1 MNKNTTKRSLLA
13 SVLALMLCM
22 AMLVGTT
29 FAWFTDTASTGVNKI
44 QAGNLDIEVS
54 FAKEAKNDDGTL
66 KGELTEFKT
75 IENATDVFDNNALWE
90 PGRVEYV
97 VFKIENKGNLALK
110 YKFNLAVA
118 GQTAGTNV
126 AGQAYMLADYLC
138 ASAKIDEGPG
148 YVGSG
153 YPGNMPTAELNTFM
167 ARANDL
173 GMAGYSASATP
184 ADKPLTGV
192 ELEGT
197 LEAGKFNCICMAVWM
212 PTTVGNEA
220 NAMDADHAA
229 TIDLGINVVATQY
242 TYENDSFGNT
252 YDENA
257 TYPVV
262 NAADFSDA
270 ITSAK
275 DGDVIALTGPVD
287 FADETVSL
295 DKDITISGDDAVIKN
310 ALFTVADGKTVAFDG
325 VTVSD
330 TVTIRALNDAS
341 LKFTDCEFNITPQ
354 SVNSNKRAAAIV
366 GNHQNSNVDLTL
378 EGCTFK
384 YNYTAGANE
393 DLYNMAVFM
402 WSNVENVLIKN
413 CQFNDY
419 GFVAV
424 KFLEMKA
431 GANIVFEG
439 NTFNMSCRTDSNW
452 YYNTAVQIHT
462 VNQPTGACHVSF
474 INNVYSPHN
483 TGVPDPQPESP
494 RHGRHRSP
502 KEEEAPCPCM

>member
-1 MNKNTTKRSLLA
+1 MDKKTTKRSLVA
-13 SVLALMLCM
+13 SVMALVMCVT
-22 AMLVGTT
+22 MLVGTT

-44 QAGNLDIEVS
+44 QAGNLKMEVS
-54 FAKEAKNDDGTL
+54 YKNTQDGEFLTVNKETPVLN
-66 KGELTEFKT
+66 
-75 IENATDVFDNNALWE
+75 NNALWE
-90 PGRVEYV
+90 PGHVEYAV
-97 VFKIENKGNLALK
+97 LKIQNVGTLALK
-110 YKFNLAVA
+110 YKLGINIASETGSKNVLGNEFKLSDYIRFAVIE
-118 GQTAGTNV
+118 GDLTLNN
-126 AGQAYMLADYLC
+126 ADR
-138 ASAKIDEGPG
+138 
-148 YVGSG
+148 
-153 YPGNMPTAELNTFM
+153 AELVAAAEAADNQLI
-167 ARANDL
+167 N
-173 GMAGYSASATP
+173 AGYTSDETHLLAGAT
-184 ADKPLTGV
+184 DNVKTV
-192 ELEGT
+192 T
-197 LEAGKFNCICMAVWM
+197 LVVWM
-212 PTTVGNEA
+212 PESVGNEA
-220 NAMDADHAA
+220 NYAPGKDAPV
-229 TIDLGINVVATQY
+229 INLGIDVVATQD
-242 TYENDSFGNT
+242 TVESDSFGNT
-252 YDENA
+252 YDEKA